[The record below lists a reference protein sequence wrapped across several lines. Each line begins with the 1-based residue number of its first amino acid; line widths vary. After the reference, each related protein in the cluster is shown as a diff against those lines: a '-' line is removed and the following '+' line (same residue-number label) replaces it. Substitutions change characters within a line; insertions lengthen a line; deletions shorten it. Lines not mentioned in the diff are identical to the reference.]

1 MVWFCLSGQLAK
13 ASEMTC
19 RHTHHGTQQPIL
31 LLLNILPW
39 KYLMVLKY
47 VIPFTQKEIEL
58 MIKQEDLGYLFNELD
73 HIVEESDNTAQP
85 TWSVNNERKSVLKLL
100 W

>member
-31 LLLNILPW
+31 LLLNILPR

-73 HIVEESDNTAQP
+73 HIVEESDNNAQP